1 MFVDWKQMSEDDD
14 GGEAMNSVYYSGLW
28 TKQLKLR
35 TAAKRVKHKR
45 SLKKAI
51 LLGNVPVG
59 IVEHL
64 WRLHHKRIHARH
76 RPLGRRQFS

>member
-45 SLKKAI
+45 ASKKTI

-59 IVEHL
+59 VVKDL
-64 WRLHHKRIHARH
+64 RRLLNKRIHARH